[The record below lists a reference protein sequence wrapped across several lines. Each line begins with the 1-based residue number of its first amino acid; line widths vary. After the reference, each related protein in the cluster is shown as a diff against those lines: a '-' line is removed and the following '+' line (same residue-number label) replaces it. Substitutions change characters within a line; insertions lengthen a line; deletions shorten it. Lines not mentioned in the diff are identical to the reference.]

1 MPTKRTTKCGR
12 RRCRTKKSGRTKRK
26 TQKPKNNKGKR
37 MGTHRGKRKEKRGG
51 NGDPVLTTPQQPAE
65 KNKHSISPNP
75 NDKIVPAHGMH
86 PFGPE
91 ELFGPPTPPPSP

>member
-51 NGDPVLTTPQQPAE
+51 NGDPVLTTPQPPE
-65 KNKHSISPNP
+65 KTEHNVSPENEKEVKY
-75 NDKIVPAHGMH
+75 NGLVPVD
-86 PFGPE
+86 
-91 ELFGPPTPPPSP
+91 LFGPANDD